1 MSRVYN
7 FSAGPAVLPE
17 DVLKEAAAEMLDY
30 RGTGMSVMEMSHRSK
45 AYDTIIKEAESDL
58 RDLLHIPDN
67 YKVLFLQGGAS
78 QQFAMVPMN
87 LMKNKVADYIL
98 TGQWAKKAY
107 QEGSI
112 YGKANAIA
120 SSADKTFSYIPDCS
134 DLPVTHY
141 YGKKIGNLI
150 TTLYFIAFF
159 VVVLIYAVAITNS
172 LTEQLAKHMVID
184 LRIRMLVSLGVVLI
198 LNLIFLMGRHAT
210 IRVMG
215 FLVFPLIAYFLFL
228 SIYLVGSWQPDLL
241 TTQVEFNQN
250 TLHQIWISI
259 PVMVFAFSHTPIIST
274 FAIDRREKYG
284 EHAMDKCKKI
294 MKVAYLIICI
304 SVLFFVFS
312 CLLSIPPSYIEAA
325 KEEGVTILSAL
336 SMLPNAPA
344 WLSISGI
351 IVAVVAMSKSFL
363 GTYFGVIEGA
373 TEVVKTTL
381 QQVGVK
387 KSRAFNRALSIMLV
401 SLITFIVCCINPNAI
416 SMIYAI
422 SGPLIAMILFIMP
435 TLSTYLIPALKPWRS
450 IGNLITLIVGIL
462 CVSVMFFS

>member
-1 MSRVYN
+1 
-7 FSAGPAVLPE
+7 
-17 DVLKEAAAEMLDY
+17 
-30 RGTGMSVMEMSHRSK
+30 
-45 AYDTIIKEAESDL
+45 
-58 RDLLHIPDN
+58 
-67 YKVLFLQGGAS
+67 
-78 QQFAMVPMN
+78 
-87 LMKNKVADYIL
+87 
-98 TGQWAKKAY
+98 
-107 QEGSI
+107 
-112 YGKANAIA
+112 
-120 SSADKTFSYIPDCS
+120 
-134 DLPVTHY
+134 
-141 YGKKIGNLI
+141 
-150 TTLYFIAFF
+150 
-159 VVVLIYAVAITNS
+159 
-172 LTEQLAKHMVID
+172 
-184 LRIRMLVSLGVVLI
+184 
-198 LNLIFLMGRHAT
+198 
-210 IRVMG
+210 
-215 FLVFPLIAYFLFL
+215 
-228 SIYLVGSWQPDLL
+228 
-241 TTQVEFNQN
+241 
-250 TLHQIWISI
+250 
-259 PVMVFAFSHTPIIST
+259 
-274 FAIDRREKYG
+274 
-284 EHAMDKCKKI
+284 

-373 TEVVKTTL
+373 TE
-381 QQVGVK
+381 VGVK

>member
-1 MSRVYN
+1 
-7 FSAGPAVLPE
+7 
-17 DVLKEAAAEMLDY
+17 
-30 RGTGMSVMEMSHRSK
+30 
-45 AYDTIIKEAESDL
+45 
-58 RDLLHIPDN
+58 
-67 YKVLFLQGGAS
+67 
-78 QQFAMVPMN
+78 
-87 LMKNKVADYIL
+87 
-98 TGQWAKKAY
+98 
-107 QEGSI
+107 
-112 YGKANAIA
+112 
-120 SSADKTFSYIPDCS
+120 
-134 DLPVTHY
+134 
-141 YGKKIGNLI
+141 
-150 TTLYFIAFF
+150 
-159 VVVLIYAVAITNS
+159 
-172 LTEQLAKHMVID
+172 
-184 LRIRMLVSLGVVLI
+184 
-198 LNLIFLMGRHAT
+198 
-210 IRVMG
+210 
-215 FLVFPLIAYFLFL
+215 
-228 SIYLVGSWQPDLL
+228 
-241 TTQVEFNQN
+241 
-250 TLHQIWISI
+250 
-259 PVMVFAFSHTPIIST
+259 
-274 FAIDRREKYG
+274 
-284 EHAMDKCKKI
+284 

-351 IVAVVAMSKSFL
+351 IVGSCDVEIIP